1 MKIYTIAGA
10 PALAS
15 SAAACLLLLEDL
27 GVAYEKV
34 SLDFAKGEHKSE
46 AYTKLNPNGK
56 IPCLDDNGF
65 VLWESMAINNYLAL
79 KYSPGLLGIEVQDKG
94 LVSQWNHWSVS
105 EYRAPIVSI
114 FMDSR
119 KPEDQRNPSVVE
131 ASMKKIAAMNELLD
145 KALEGK
151 EFLVGNYFTL
161 ADLHIG
167 YAVAMTSRL
176 NMDLS
181 AYKNLA
187 PYVGRFTARASFQK
201 LSKA

>member
-10 PALAS
+10 PSLAS
-15 SAAACLLLLEDL
+15 SAATCLLLLEDL
-27 GVAYEKV
+27 GVSYEKV
-34 SLDFAKGEHKSE
+34 ALDFSKGEHKGE
-46 AYTKLNPNGK
+46 AYIKLNPNGK

-65 VLWESMAINNYLAL
+65 ILWESRAINEYLAL
-79 KYSPGLLGIEVQDKG
+79 KYSPALLGIEMKHKA
-94 LVSQWNHWSVS
+94 LVSQWNNWSIS
-105 EYRAPIVSI
+105 EYVSPLVSI
-114 FMDSR
+114 FVDSR
-119 KPEDQRNPSVVE
+119 KPEAQRNPALVE
-131 ASMKKIAAMNELLD
+131 TSMKKISAMNELLD
-145 KALEGK
+145 KELEGK

-187 PYVGRFTARASFQK
+187 QYVERFTARDSFKK
-201 LSKA
+201 LS